1 MENQL
6 DTHALRVVQLD
17 KLKELQAQE
26 KNLRKLQ
33 EELARINL
41 KIKNKEKLSLDDVSY
56 LGQLGWLAALAVT
69 IAGLA
74 DFS

>member
-6 DTHALRVVQLD
+6 DTHALRIVQLD

-26 KNLRKLQ
+26 KNLKKLQ
-33 EELARINL
+33 EELSRINS